1 MEKEKEM
8 KISASEIDVFS
19 IVMVVASLIVLVS
32 YFKGHYHKTE
42 TKEIPVNDGVSW

>member
-1 MEKEKEM
+1 L

-32 YFKGHYHKTE
+32 YFKGHYHKSE
-42 TKEIPVNDGVSW
+42 VKEIPVNDGVSW